1 MGDRG
6 EEDLILKS
14 SNHWGKLGEK
24 VYIIKWMDVQIG
36 VMIMV
41 TIRKEGGI

>member
-24 VYIIKWMDVQIG
+24 VYIIWMDVQIG
-36 VMIMV
+36 EMIMV